1 MNSLSQPEQAKTGMR
16 KITASI
22 MIRHFFTGLFLT
34 FITSTAYTQETIRW
48 YSFEEAVALTTLEP
62 RHIFVD
68 VYTDWCGWCKKMD
81 KSTFSD
87 PVVAAVMNEYFYA
100 VKFDAEQK
108 DTLMFMGRAFVN
120 AEPEGRRSSHQLA
133 QALLKGKMS
142 YPSFVFL
149 NEKMEWLSSVA
160 GYRKADEM
168 EKMLSFFGEGIYKAK
183 TWEQFQAAF
192 VSRNAADQ

>member
-1 MNSLSQPEQAKTGMR
+1 MTSLRNPEQATTKMQKTIIKN
-16 KITASI
+16 KIWGI
-22 MIRHFFTGLFLT
+22 LPGLFLI
-34 FITSTAYTQETIRW
+34 FIISTAHSQETIRW
-48 YSFEEAVALTTLEP
+48 YSFEEAVELTAREP
-62 RHIFVD
+62 RHIFID

-87 PVVAAVMNEYFYA
+87 PVVAGIMNEYFYA

-108 DTLMFMGRAFVN
+108 DTVMFMNRAFVN
-120 AEPEGRRSSHQLA
+120 AGPEGRRSSHQLA

-149 NEKMEWLSSVA
+149 NGKMEWLSSVA

-168 EKMLSFFGEGIYKAK
+168 EKMLSFFGEGIYKIK
-183 TWEQFQAAF
+183 TWEQFQATF
-192 VSRNAADQ
+192 VSRNATGQ